1 VTTENLHGRIDVDVT
16 EPFGHPQSE
25 APPPGIVFITPPAR
39 ASRVP
44 APPPTAAPALVT
56 LTIDGTPVS
65 VPAGSTILE
74 ACRAEGLDIPTL
86 CYLENLTPVNV
97 CRVCV
102 VEVAGS
108 RVLAPACSRR
118 VEEGMEVQTESER
131 VRHSRKV
138 VLEFLGS
145 SVDLS
150 LAGPREPNGD
160 AARYAERY
168 GADPGRFGPPTAG
181 AAAQERDDREPGHH
195 HAPGGGE
202 AALALTVEQPVKA
215 DNNLYVRDY
224 AKCILCYKCVEACG
238 EDAQNTF
245 AIAVAGRGFDARIS
259 TEWDAPLPDSACV
272 YCGNCIGVCPTGALM
287 FKSEHDMRAAG
298 TWDESVQSV
307 TSTICPYCGVGCAV
321 DLHVQDNRIVKV
333 TSPMDSTVTD
343 GHLCVK
349 GRFGFEFTNAPRRPG
364 ATPAATPPELQRPA
378 IPTSPP
384 ETMTTD

>member
-1 VTTENLHGRIDVDVT
+1 VSHDPISAAPHVPHAPAVEL
-16 EPFGHPQSE
+16 
-25 APPPGIVFITPPAR
+25 PPPGIVYTTPAGRSTRTPE
-39 ASRVP
+39 
-44 APPPTAAPALVT
+44 APVRQLPPNVNLQ
-56 LTIDGTPVS
+56 IDGAAVS
-65 VPAGSTILE
+65 VPAGSTILD
-74 ACRAEGLDIPTL
+74 ACRAQGLDIPTL

-102 VEVAGS
+102 VEVKGA
-108 RVLAPACSRR
+108 RVLAPACSRV

-131 VRHSRKV
+131 VQHSRKV

-150 LAGPREPNGD
+150 LAGPQAPNGD
-160 AARYAERY
+160 AARYAQRY
-168 GADPGRFGPPTAG
+168 GADPSRFGAP
-181 AAAQERDDREPGHH
+181 AAAAAAHERDDRDPGHH
-195 HAPGGGE
+195 HA
-202 AALALTVEQPVKA
+202 AAGPDAAFAGTVAQPVKV

-287 FKSEHDMRAAG
+287 FKSEFDMREAG
-298 TWDESVQSV
+298 TWDESVQTV

-321 DLHVQDNRIVKV
+321 DLHVQDNTIVKV

-343 GHLCVK
+343 GHLCIK
-349 GRFGFEFTNAPRRPG
+349 GRFGFEFTNERRRG
-364 ATPAATPPELQRPA
+364 T
-378 IPTSPP
+378 
-384 ETMTTD
+384 